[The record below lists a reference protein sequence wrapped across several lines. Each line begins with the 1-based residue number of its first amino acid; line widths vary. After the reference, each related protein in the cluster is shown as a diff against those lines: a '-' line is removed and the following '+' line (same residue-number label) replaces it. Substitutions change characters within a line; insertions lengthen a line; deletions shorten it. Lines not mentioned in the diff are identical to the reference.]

1 MQEIYSSNSHVV
13 TGICDPNK
21 SRARNHRNYLAVI
34 TTGMNEYSNKT
45 KNWGLVKAEAATG
58 EVL

>member
-34 TTGMNEYSNKT
+34 TTGMNE
-45 KNWGLVKAEAATG
+45 EAATG